1 MTRIIKEGTKV
12 KVTGDTED
20 YGHYVNEG
28 DECTVIMHDDSDNTY
43 LLNVDKGSCGYITQW
58 VSAKDVEVLQ

>member
-12 KVTGDTED
+12 KVTGD

-28 DECTVIMHDDSDNTY
+28 DACTVIMHDDSDSTY
-43 LLNVDKGSCGYITQW
+43 LLNVDKGSRGYITQW
-58 VSAKDVEVLQ
+58 VSSHDVELAE

>member
-12 KVTGDTED
+12 KVTGDTGD
-20 YGHYVNEG
+20 YGPYVNEG

-43 LLNVDKGSCGYITQW
+43 LLNVDKGYRGYIAQW
-58 VSAKDVEVLQ
+58 VASQDVEIVE